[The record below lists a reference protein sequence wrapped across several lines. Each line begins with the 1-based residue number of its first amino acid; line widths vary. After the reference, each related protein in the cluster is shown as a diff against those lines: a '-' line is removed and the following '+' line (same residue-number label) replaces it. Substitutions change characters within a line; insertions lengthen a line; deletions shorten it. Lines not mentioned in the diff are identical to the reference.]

1 MLINRNFAKLWF
13 AAGASNL
20 ADGIAL
26 VAFPWIASLL
36 TRDPLLIALV
46 AVFLRSPWFFF
57 SLPAGVIT
65 DRFDRRKIMIGMDLV
80 RFLVTGLLAAI
91 FVQYGPMQE
100 LGEGSTNWFLLLS
113 LYMASLVLGICEV
126 LRDNAGQTILPS
138 IVARDQLEA
147 ANGRFSAVEMVLNGL
162 AGPPLAGFLIAIAV
176 FMPLATNALAF
187 LFAGFM
193 MLWISVPA
201 RQPKTNGAPTH
212 FMTELKEGIG
222 WLWRFP
228 LLRDLAFILGG
239 VNAAFMMGFAIYVLF
254 AQEVLMLDAAGYG
267 LLLTA
272 GALGGVVG
280 SFAVP
285 WLGKW
290 LRMRHMLLVA
300 MALMVLENLAVGFA
314 NSFWFAWLVIFVGG
328 VGTVGWNIH
337 TVSFRQRVIPDTLLG
352 RVNAVYRFFGWGMMP
367 IGTLL
372 GGFVVQWFE
381 PVLGREWALRSAF
394 LVAALICLLL
404 LFFALARLTEDK
416 IVAAEMRADQLA

>member
-1 MLINRNFAKLWF
+1 
-13 AAGASNL
+13 
-20 ADGIAL
+20 
-26 VAFPWIASLL
+26 
-36 TRDPLLIALV
+36 LLIAMV

-65 DRFDRRKIMIGMDLV
+65 DRFDRRKIMISMDLV

-91 FVQYGPMQE
+91 FVQWGP
-100 LGEGSTNWFLLLS
+100 LGEISDGNSNWLLLMS
-113 LYMASLVLGICEV
+113 LYAAALILGVCEV

-162 AGPPLAGFLIAIAV
+162 AGPPLAGFLIAVAI
-176 FMPLATNALAF
+176 FMPLATNAIAF
-187 LFAGFM
+187 LFAAIM
-193 MLWISVPA
+193 MLWIAVPV
-201 RQPKTNGAPTH
+201 RQVKADAASSH
-212 FMTELKEGIG
+212 FMTELKEGVG

-239 VNAAFMMGFAIYVLF
+239 VNAAFMMGIAIYVLF
-254 AQEVLMLDAAGYG
+254 AQEVLNLDAAGYG

-290 LRMRHMLLVA
+290 LRMRQVLLIA
-300 MALMVLENLAVGFA
+300 MGLMVLENLAVGLA
-314 NSFWFAWLVIFVGG
+314 NGFWFAWFVIFIGG

-337 TVSFRQRVIPDTLLG
+337 TVSFRQRVIPDALLG

-372 GGFVVQWFE
+372 GGLVVQWFE

-404 LFFALARLTEDK
+404 LFYALARLTEDR
-416 IVAAEMRADQLA
+416 IVAAEARVG

>member
-1 MLINRNFAKLWF
+1 VLINRNFAKLWF

-20 ADGIAL
+20 ADGVAL

-57 SLPAGVIT
+57 SLTAGVIT
-65 DRFDRRKIMIGMDLV
+65 DRFDRRKIMISMDLV

-91 FVQYGPMQE
+91 FVQWGP
-100 LGEGSTNWFLLLS
+100 LGEASEGTTNWFLLIS
-113 LYMASLVLGICEV
+113 LYTAALILGVCEV

-162 AGPPLAGFLIAIAV
+162 AGPPLAGFLIAVAI
-176 FMPLATNALAF
+176 FMPLATNAIAF
-187 LFAGFM
+187 LFAAIM
-193 MLWISVPA
+193 MLWIAAPV
-201 RQPKTNGAPTH
+201 RQLKADAATSR
-212 FMTELKEGIG
+212 FMTELKEGVG

-239 VNAAFMMGFAIYVLF
+239 VNAAFMMGIAIYVLF
-254 AQEVLMLDAAGYG
+254 AQEVLNLDAAGYG

-290 LRMRHMLLVA
+290 LRMRQVLLIA
-300 MALMVLENLAVGFA
+300 MGLMVLENLAVGLA
-314 NSFWFAWLVIFVGG
+314 NGFWFAWIVIFIGG

-337 TVSFRQRVIPDTLLG
+337 TVSFRQRVIPDALLG

-372 GGFVVQWFE
+372 GGLVVQWAE
-381 PVLGREWALRSAF
+381 PFLGREWALRSAF
-394 LVAALICLLL
+394 LVAAIICLLL
-404 LFFALARLTEDK
+404 LFYALARLTEDR
-416 IVAAEMRADQLA
+416 IVAAEARVG

>member
-1 MLINRNFAKLWF
+1 
-13 AAGASNL
+13 
-20 ADGIAL
+20 
-26 VAFPWIASLL
+26 
-36 TRDPLLIALV
+36 
-46 AVFLRSPWFFF
+46 
-57 SLPAGVIT
+57 
-65 DRFDRRKIMIGMDLV
+65 MDLV

-91 FVQYGPMQE
+91 FVQYGPMQAI
-100 LGEGSTNWFLLLS
+100 GEGDTNWFLLLS
-113 LYMASLVLGICEV
+113 LYIAALVLGICEV

-162 AGPPLAGFLIAIAV
+162 AGPPLAGFLIALAV

-193 MLWISVPA
+193 MLWIFVPA
-201 RQPKTNGAPTH
+201 RQPKTNSAPTH

-254 AQEVLMLDAAGYG
+254 AQEVLMLDATGYG

-372 GGFVVQWFE
+372 GGLVVQWAE
-381 PVLGREWALRSAF
+381 PFWGREWALRSAF
-394 LVAALICLLL
+394 LVAAFICLLL
-404 LFFALARLTEDK
+404 LLYALSRLTEAK
-416 IVAAEMRADQLA
+416 IVAAERRADQMA

>member
-1 MLINRNFAKLWF
+1 MLLNKNFAKLWF

-20 ADGIAL
+20 ADGVAL

-57 SLPAGVIT
+57 SLPAGVLT
-65 DRFDRRKIMIGMDLV
+65 DRFDRRKIMISMDLV

-91 FVQYGPMQE
+91 FVQWGPLRE
-100 LGEGSTNWFLLLS
+100 VSDGTTNWFLLMS
-113 LYMASLVLGICEV
+113 LYAAALILGFCEV

-162 AGPPLAGFLIAIAV
+162 AGPPLAGFLIAVAV
-176 FMPLATNALAF
+176 FMPLATNAIAF
-187 LFAGFM
+187 LFAAFM
-193 MLWISVPA
+193 MLLIAAPV
-201 RQPKTNGAPTH
+201 RQVKATAASSQ
-212 FMTELKEGIG
+212 FMTELKEGVG

-239 VNAAFMMGFAIYVLF
+239 VNAAFMMGIAIYVLF
-254 AQEVLMLDAAGYG
+254 AQEVLKLDAAGFG

-290 LRMRHMLLVA
+290 LRMRQVLLIA
-300 MALMVLENLAVGFA
+300 MGLMVFENLAIGLA
-314 NSFWFAWLVIFVGG
+314 NGFWFAWLVIFIGG

-337 TVSFRQRVIPDTLLG
+337 TVSFRQRVIPDALLG

-372 GGFVVQWFE
+372 GGLVVQWAE
-381 PVLGREWALRSAF
+381 PLLGREWALRSAF
-394 LVAALICLLL
+394 FVAAIICLLL
-404 LFFALARLTEDK
+404 LFYALARLTEEK
-416 IVAAEMRADQLA
+416 IIAAETRAH